1 MGVYRRSDA
10 DTYWMSLVIDGK
22 RLRQD
27 TGVQDRT
34 VAGEIFAAWQVQLA
48 RARWLGV
55 PAPTPQRTVRELLVE
70 YAAKVTPRKSLVSQ
84 KRDRFV
90 IERFTKRWGT
100 VALDQLSSKTIE
112 DYLTERL
119 HEVTL
124 ATVSKELGILKSA
137 YARAMRWDWV
147 STTPFRGITLNQE
160 GEERVRWLTDE
171 EEAQLVAAAA
181 PWLQEIILV
190 GLDTGLR
197 RSNLVGLQWAWL
209 HEQGTVLMVP
219 RQHVKAKKATVM
231 IPLTTRAA
239 TILQR
244 QVRHLSTPHVFTQA
258 DGHPYSVDQVGMA
271 VIRTAKQA
279 QLPGV
284 SLHTLRHTFISRLVQ
299 AGRPLPEVAALAGHR
314 DIKMTLR
321 YAHLA
326 PSHLRAGI
334 HALEQR
340 SVVQPTAPALS
351 TETRVTPVSRE
362 FSRSA

>member
-34 VAGEIFAAWQVQLA
+34 VAGEIFAAWQVQMA
-48 RARWLGV
+48 RSRWLGL
-55 PAPTPQRTVRELLVE
+55 PAPTPQHTVQELLAE
-70 YAAKVTPRKSLVSQ
+70 YTAKVTPRKSPASQ
-84 KRDRFV
+84 QRDHV
-90 IERFTKRWGT
+90 VLERFRKRWG
-100 VALDQLSSKTIE
+100 ALDLDQLSNKTVE

-119 HEVTL
+119 HDVTL
-124 ATVSKELGILKSA
+124 ATVSKELGVLKSA
-137 YARAMRWDWV
+137 YARAMRWEWV
-147 STTPFRGITLNQE
+147 STTPFRGIALNQE

-171 EEAQLVAAAA
+171 EEARLVATAA
-181 PWLQEIILV
+181 PWLREFILV

-197 RSNLVGLQWAWL
+197 RSNLVGLQWSWL
-209 HEQGTVLMVP
+209 HDQGTVLVIP
-219 RQHVKAKKATVM
+219 RQLVKAKKATVM

-239 TILQR
+239 TIIQR
-244 QVRHLSTPHVFTQA
+244 QRQQGSHVFTQA
-258 DGHPYSVDQVGMA
+258 DGQAYSVDQVGMA
-271 VIRTAKQA
+271 VIRTATQA

-334 HALEQR
+334 QALEQR
-340 SVVQPTAPALS
+340 NARDPEGLALS
-351 TETRVTPVSRE
+351 TEPRVTPVSRE
-362 FSRSA
+362 LSRLA